1 MEALFRF
8 LAGYELLIYII
19 LGISLLFTI
28 RWLWQAYIEIQDAV
42 YGLEHQIAL
51 RHLTTAIGS
60 ILLILLLVIGELI
73 ITSFIV
79 PDLPASTFL
88 LTPTVSLLP
97 VTQSTPGVELST
109 ASVGTSATK
118 DGLASETSGC
128 VPGKLAITKPSP
140 GQGLNGVV
148 EIFGSVQVQDLGFYK
163 IEFSPQGTENW
174 ATFYA
179 GRDIKPD
186 QSIGVWDTSQL
197 LPGDY
202 QIRLVATDNQG
213 VEISPCV
220 ITIRV
225 TGSP

>member
-19 LGISLLFTI
+19 LGISLIFTF
-28 RWLWQAYIEIQDAV
+28 RWLWQAYSETQDAV
-42 YGLEHQIAL
+42 FGLEHQIAM

-60 ILLILLLVIGELI
+60 ILLILMLATGELF
-73 ITSFIV
+73 ITSFVV
-79 PDLPASTFL
+79 PDLPATTFL
-88 LTPTVSLLP
+88 QTPTVSLLP
-97 VTQSTPGVELST
+97 VSQSTPAAELST
-109 ASVGTSATK
+109 AIAGSSTPN

-128 VPGKLAITKPSP
+128 VPDKLIITAPVP
-140 GQGLNGVV
+140 GQDLNGVV
-148 EIFGSVQVQDLGFYK
+148 KIYGSVLVQDLGFYK
-163 IEFSPQGTENW
+163 FEFSSKGTDNW
-174 ATFYA
+174 ATFFA
-179 GRDIKPD
+179 GRTIDPD
-186 QSIGVWDTSQL
+186 QPIGVWDTSQL

-213 VEISPCV
+213 VEYPPCI